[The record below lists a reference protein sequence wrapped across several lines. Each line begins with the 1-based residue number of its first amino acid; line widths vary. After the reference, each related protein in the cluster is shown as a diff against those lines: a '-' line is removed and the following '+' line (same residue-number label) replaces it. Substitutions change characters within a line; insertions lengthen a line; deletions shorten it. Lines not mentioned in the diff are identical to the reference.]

1 MMIKDYKYIVDKWYV
16 STDEHYIQGKLDAG
30 LTLSTKRELIWFDTE
45 ESYENYLASIQ

>member
-1 MMIKDYKYIVDKWYV
+1 MINNYKFSTDKWYV
-16 STDEHYIQGKLDAG
+16 SISEPRIQGKLDAG